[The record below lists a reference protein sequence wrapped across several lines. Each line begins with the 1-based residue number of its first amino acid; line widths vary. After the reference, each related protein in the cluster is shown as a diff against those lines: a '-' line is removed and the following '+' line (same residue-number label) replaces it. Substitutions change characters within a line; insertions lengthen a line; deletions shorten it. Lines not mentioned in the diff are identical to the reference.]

1 MTNRSRHVA
10 AAAVRLDAVRG
21 AVVMRRACPMRRRAF
36 GLLGVSACVVVAAC
50 AAPDGDA
57 GTDESAAAADTALV
71 VQDSTSRIAQI
82 TGLSGPE
89 AVRYDPDQDVWFI
102 ANFGESGD
110 EERDGNGFITRAAAD
125 GTIEEL
131 RFMVGSGVAPLH
143 MPRGMTIHGDTL
155 WVADMDGVHGFDR
168 RTGEHLR
175 FIDMTEHEP
184 GFINDL
190 DVDASGVVYATDT
203 GLGRVY
209 RVGAERATI
218 AVEDSMTGPPNGIT
232 WDDTRAAFLLAP
244 WDGEQRLRAWDPASG
259 AFSEVTT
266 LPGGNF
272 DGIEIVGGGVLL
284 ASQADSSLHLYDGT
298 SVRTVARVPGRPA
311 DIGVDTLRGRVAVPY
326 IALNRVDIW
335 EIR

>member
-1 MTNRSRHVA
+1 MA
-10 AAAVRLDAVRG
+10 
-21 AVVMRRACPMRRRAF
+21 
-36 GLLGVSACVVVAAC
+36 
-50 AAPDGDA
+50 
-57 GTDESAAAADTALV
+57 

-102 ANFGESGD
+102 ANFGASGD
-110 EERDGNGFITRAAAD
+110 EDRDGNGFITRAAAD

-168 RTGEHLR
+168 RTGAHLR
-175 FIDMTEHEP
+175 FVDMTEHEP
-184 GFINDL
+184 GFINDV
-190 DVDASGVVYATDT
+190 DVDAGGVLYATDT
-203 GLGRVY
+203 QLGRVY
-209 RVGAERATI
+209 RVGAESATI
-218 AVEDSMTGPPNGIT
+218 AVEDSLTGPPNGIT

-244 WDGEQRLRAWDPASG
+244 WDGEQRLRTWDPATDVF
-259 AFSEVTT
+259 AEVTT

-272 DGIEIVGGGVLL
+272 DGIEIVNGGILL
-284 ASQADSSLHLYDGT
+284 ASQADSSLHLFDGT
-298 SVRTVARVPGRPA
+298 TVRTMARVPGRPA
-311 DIGVDTLRGRVAVPY
+311 DIGVDTQRGRVAVPY